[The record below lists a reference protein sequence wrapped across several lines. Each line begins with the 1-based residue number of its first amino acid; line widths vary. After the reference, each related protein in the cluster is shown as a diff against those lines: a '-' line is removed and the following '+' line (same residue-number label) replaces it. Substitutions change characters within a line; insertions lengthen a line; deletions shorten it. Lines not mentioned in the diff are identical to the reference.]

1 MSIFEKIES
10 AMANAGIEC
19 EYVTVCSRTEYICR
33 NTTPE
38 KVNTILKEI
47 GVYDCE
53 GDNRRAYWYDDSWRN
68 DYKTVKINRLF
79 SNGKSWD

>member
-1 MSIFEKIES
+1 MSIFEKIKS
-10 AMANAGIEC
+10 AGIEC
-19 EYVTVCSRTEYICR
+19 EYVIVCSNTEYICR

-38 KVNTILKEI
+38 AVNAILKEI

-53 GDNRRAYWYDDSWRN
+53 GDNLRACWYDNSWRN
-68 DYKTVKINRLF
+68 DHKTVKINRLF